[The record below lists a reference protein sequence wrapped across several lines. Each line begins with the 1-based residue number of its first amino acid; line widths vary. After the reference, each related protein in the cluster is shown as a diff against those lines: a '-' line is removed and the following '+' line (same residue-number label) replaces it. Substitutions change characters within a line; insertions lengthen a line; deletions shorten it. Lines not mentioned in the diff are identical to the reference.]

1 MTGTGGTSVL
11 VYGKDDC
18 PYTSKA
24 RKDLEG
30 KGFQVEYRNVRTS
43 PEHLKE
49 MLDLTNGTREV
60 PVVVENGRV
69 TIGWGG
75 GA

>member
-1 MTGTGGTSVL
+1 MSATSVV

-18 PYTSKA
+18 PYTTKA

-30 KGFQVEYRNVRTS
+30 KGFQVEYRNVRQNA
-43 PEHLKE
+43 EHLEE
-49 MLDLTNGTREV
+49 MLGHTKGGREV

-75 GA
+75 GS